1 MTYSIVYSSVT
12 GNTEQL
18 AQAIQQAVGATYCG
32 KPSDE
37 ALAADTIFIG
47 FWSTRYSC
55 GADIQA
61 FMKQLSGKKVFLFG
75 TAGFGDTKEFYEKIL
90 ESAQT
95 HLPASNELIGS
106 YMCLGKV
113 TDKMQTHIL
122 FSVFAPQIK
131 NQYFT

>member
-75 TAGFGDTKEFYEKIL
+75 TAGFGDTKEFYENYKDLIYQKLKEKIFVLVKNIKIQKSSLAL
-90 ESAQT
+90 E
-95 HLPASNELIGS
+95 
-106 YMCLGKV
+106 
-113 TDKMQTHIL
+113 
-122 FSVFAPQIK
+122 IK
-131 NQYFT
+131 S